1 MLEIK
6 LKKEEYS
13 DFIRGIT
20 PLIVDIFEQI
30 LKTKMNING
39 ELLWDIRNGGNIW
52 NIGKV
57 KNNDIFDILNNSY
70 IKKGGIKEGPVY
82 SHALAHIIMAKSN
95 DNILKSKVD
104 EIVNVE
110 QNIRNLAAHQIVSVT
125 DKWFVDKSGKS
136 PEEIMNIIRY
146 LLVQAGVGVKKEDWD
161 TYDVMNDKIVRYL
174 EWF

>member
-1 MLEIK
+1 MGHLP
-6 LKKEEYS
+6 Y
-13 DFIRGIT
+13 
-20 PLIVDIFEQI
+20 
-30 LKTKMNING
+30 
-39 ELLWDIRNGGNIW
+39 GGCP
-52 NIGKV
+52 
-57 KNNDIFDILNNSY
+57 
-70 IKKGGIKEGPVY
+70 KEGPVY
-82 SHALAHIIMAKSN
+82 SHALAHIIRAKSN

-174 EWF
+174 E

>member
-1 MLEIK
+1 MPVRFRFEG
-6 LKKEEYS
+6 
-13 DFIRGIT
+13 DRGLFVRLRIGFGEQAAAAEHR
-20 PLIVDIFEQI
+20 PLV
-30 LKTKMNING
+30 G
-39 ELLWDIRNGGNIW
+39 
-52 NIGKV
+52 IG
-57 KNNDIFDILNNSY
+57 SA
-70 IKKGGIKEGPVY
+70 EGPVY
-82 SHALAHIIMAKSN
+82 SHALAHIIRAKSN

-174 EWF
+174 E